1 MGKSWESDDQAS
13 NFWVTH
19 FWTKPRRILVVWV
32 ALEALACTGDIQV
45 LWLQQRSPK
54 RETAFTSL
62 NVIFC
67 PMSTMSTTTYP
78 LQLQKTWRR
87 AVLTQL
93 LAELKTGACT
103 GHLSQNF
110 YTSHST
116 LNNKHSWSTGGD
128 CWLCLYMFIYI
139 YMFISTWEGRDEK
152 HCFPLTWN
160 VNEKFPSVLVL
171 SLRAV
176 AIYGRPAIMNIY
188 SATTSLW

>member
-1 MGKSWESDDQAS
+1 MGKGWESDDQAS

-139 YMFISTWEGRDEK
+139 CLYPPEK
-152 HCFPLTWN
+152 AGM
-160 VNEKFPSVLVL
+160 K
-171 SLRAV
+171 
-176 AIYGRPAIMNIY
+176 NIVF
-188 SATTSLW
+188 LWLGM